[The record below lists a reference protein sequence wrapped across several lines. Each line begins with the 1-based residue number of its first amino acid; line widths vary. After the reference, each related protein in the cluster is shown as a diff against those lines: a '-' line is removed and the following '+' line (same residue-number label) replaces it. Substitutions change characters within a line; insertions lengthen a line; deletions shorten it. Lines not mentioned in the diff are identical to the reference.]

1 MNEYDYQEVVDRVD
15 GLNSVSTLKKWRL
28 KIESLT
34 DTQFKES
41 RVRTGRNSYSK
52 VYLFTEDDLNHFQAI
67 ADKKSSLGLE
77 SAILSAYGFS
87 KENDS
92 QKPIRELVD
101 ELEVSFKEIQ
111 EDYRRNLA
119 KLKQELE
126 VLLARIQTLEKRR
139 KRNHLRD
146 LDSFIDED
154 GSPPHRWASGQHG
167 SPEQVGKVANG

>member
-15 GLNSVSTLKKWRL
+15 GLNSVSTLQKWRL

-126 VLLARIQTLEKRR
+126 VLLARIQTLEKETEEKSS
-139 KRNHLRD
+139 KRLG
-146 LDSFIDED
+146 FF
-154 GSPPHRWASGQHG
+154 HR
-167 SPEQVGKVANG
+167 

>member
-52 VYLFTEDDLNHFQAI
+52 VYLFTEDDLNH
-67 ADKKSSLGLE
+67 
-77 SAILSAYGFS
+77 
-87 KENDS
+87 S

-101 ELEVSFKEIQ
+101 ELEVSFKAIQ
-111 EDYRRNLA
+111 EDYRRNLV
-119 KLKQELE
+119 KLKKELE
-126 VLLARIQTLEKRR
+126 VLLARIQTLEKETEEKSS
-139 KRNHLRD
+139 KRLG
-146 LDSFIDED
+146 FF
-154 GSPPHRWASGQHG
+154 HR
-167 SPEQVGKVANG
+167 

>member
-1 MNEYDYQEVVDRVD
+1 MSEYDYQEVVDRVD

-52 VYLFTEDDLNHFQAI
+52 VYLFTEDDLNHFQTI

-77 SAILSAYGFS
+77 SAILSGFS

-126 VLLARIQTLEKRR
+126 VLLARIQTLEKEIKEKSS
-139 KRNHLRD
+139 KRLG
-146 LDSFIDED
+146 FF
-154 GSPPHRWASGQHG
+154 HR
-167 SPEQVGKVANG
+167 

>member
-1 MNEYDYQEVVDRVD
+1 MKAWPI
-15 GLNSVSTLKKWRL
+15 LNLKKVEWER
-28 KIESLT
+28 
-34 DTQFKES
+34 D
-41 RVRTGRNSYSK
+41 RNSYSK

-111 EDYRRNLA
+111 ERLSKEPSKVETGVR
-119 KLKQELE
+119 
-126 VLLARIQTLEKRR
+126 
-139 KRNHLRD
+139 
-146 LDSFIDED
+146 S
-154 GSPPHRWASGQHG
+154 ASG
-167 SPEQVGKVANG
+167 

>member
-1 MNEYDYQEVVDRVD
+1 MSEYDYQEVVDRVD

-34 DTQFKES
+34 GTQFNES
-41 RVRTGRNSYSK
+41 RVRTGRKSYSK

-77 SAILSAYGFS
+77 RAILSDY
-87 KENDS
+87 

-101 ELEVSFKEIQ
+101 ELEVSFKEIR
-111 EDYRRNLA
+111 EDYRRNLV

-126 VLLARIQTLEKRR
+126 VLLDRIQTLEKETEKKSS
-139 KRNHLRD
+139 KRLG
-146 LDSFIDED
+146 FF
-154 GSPPHRWASGQHG
+154 HR
-167 SPEQVGKVANG
+167 

>member
-1 MNEYDYQEVVDRVD
+1 M
-15 GLNSVSTLKKWRL
+15 
-28 KIESLT
+28 
-34 DTQFKES
+34 
-41 RVRTGRNSYSK
+41 RTGRNSYSK

-111 EDYRRNLA
+111 EDYRRNLV

-126 VLLARIQTLEKRR
+126 VLLARIQTLEKETEEKSS
-139 KRNHLRD
+139 KRLG
-146 LDSFIDED
+146 FF
-154 GSPPHRWASGQHG
+154 HR
-167 SPEQVGKVANG
+167 

>member
-101 ELEVSFKEIQ
+101 ELEVSFKAIQ
-111 EDYRRNLA
+111 EDYRRNLV
-119 KLKQELE
+119 KLKKKLE
-126 VLLARIQTLEKRR
+126 VLLARIQTLEKETEEKSS
-139 KRNHLRD
+139 KRLG
-146 LDSFIDED
+146 FF
-154 GSPPHRWASGQHG
+154 HR
-167 SPEQVGKVANG
+167 

>member
-1 MNEYDYQEVVDRVD
+1 MSEYDYQEVVDRVD

-52 VYLFTEDDLNHFQAI
+52 VYLFTEDDLNHFQTI

-111 EDYRRNLA
+111 ED
-119 KLKQELE
+119 
-126 VLLARIQTLEKRR
+126 
-139 KRNHLRD
+139 
-146 LDSFIDED
+146 
-154 GSPPHRWASGQHG
+154 
-167 SPEQVGKVANG
+167 

>member
-1 MNEYDYQEVVDRVD
+1 M
-15 GLNSVSTLKKWRL
+15 
-28 KIESLT
+28 
-34 DTQFKES
+34 
-41 RVRTGRNSYSK
+41 RTGRNSYSK
-52 VYLFTEDDLNHFQAI
+52 VYLFTEDDLNHFQTI

-126 VLLARIQTLEKRR
+126 VLLARIQTLEKEIKEKSS
-139 KRNHLRD
+139 KRLG
-146 LDSFIDED
+146 FF
-154 GSPPHRWASGQHG
+154 HR
-167 SPEQVGKVANG
+167 